1 MKKKN
6 SGWIFLFLVLIVY
19 IAIGVLD
26 RNSFILSINLFS
38 SMICNIL
45 PVLFLV
51 FALMII
57 TTYFMNKDYFTKNL
71 GKYTGVKTWILAIG
85 AGLISTGPIFMWY
98 PLLKDLKN
106 KGIKTRFIT
115 AFLYSTAVKPALFP
129 LLIVYFGLQYTI
141 ILIIVMIIMSIA
153 QGLAVEKLSEV

>member
-26 RNSFILSINLFS
+26 RDSFILSINFFL
-38 SMICNIL
+38 SMIGNIL

-51 FALMII
+51 FALMVI

-71 GKYTGVKTWILAIG
+71 EKYTGVKTWILSIG

-98 PLLKDLKN
+98 PLLKDFQN
-106 KGIKTRFIT
+106 RGIKKRFIA
-115 AFLYSTAVKPALFP
+115 AFLYSTAIKPALVP
-129 LLIVYFGLQYTI
+129 LLIVYFGIQYTI
-141 ILIIVMIIMSIA
+141 ILIIVMVFTSIA
-153 QGLAVEKLSEV
+153 QGLIVEKLSEV